1 LIIVCRC
8 SIPICENTG
17 NDVLLTHVG
26 GNISALPKSIDLI
39 VGPGFKNEFLPGY
52 PSNEKSPFWESD
64 FKDRN
69 VIEAPFNMKIGKYEA
84 WDFLGDG
91 SIYILNVPGHA
102 VGHVSALVRTTPD
115 TGG

>member
-1 LIIVCRC
+1 M
-8 SIPICENTG
+8 T
-17 NDVLLTHVG
+17 G
-26 GNISALPKSIDLI
+26 GNISALPKSVDLI

-84 WDFLGDG
+84 WDYLGD
-91 SIYILNVPGHA
+91 
-102 VGHVSALVRTTPD
+102 VGIFVANHLGIEYANKSCRVRFTS
-115 TGG
+115 